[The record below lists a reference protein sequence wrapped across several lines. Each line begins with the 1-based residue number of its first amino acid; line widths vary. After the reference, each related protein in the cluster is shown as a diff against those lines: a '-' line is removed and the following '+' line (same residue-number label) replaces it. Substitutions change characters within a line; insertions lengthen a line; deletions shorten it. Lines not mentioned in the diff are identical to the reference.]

1 MLGYIYFITNKVT
14 GKQYIGQTTNI
25 KDRINKHLSYL
36 RHGKHHSIKLQRA
49 FNKYG
54 EENFVFHW
62 DTYNIA
68 NLNDLLLLEQQK
80 ISEFN
85 TYYDGYNCSL
95 GGEGAKL
102 IFDYKTSCILY
113 NILQR
118 YNGVNRQIAK
128 YFNCDH
134 TVIDKLKKN
143 EMYKDE
149 PVSDQEINS
158 LIQKLNLSDKNLVEN
173 YIPHNERKLN
183 KENCFE
189 ILSIILF
196 ENGYDRL
203 LCDIYS
209 IPTKTIYN
217 LKKDIIYKEY
227 IEEFNLKSKEEKEKI
242 NKIVKEKYDL
252 EHKRLERKRNNQKS
266 SLNQEQINYIL
277 DNANKKKKV
286 EIAKDLGIS
295 ADRVSSVINGKSYK
309 DLVAIYYS
317 SIK

>member
-25 KDRINKHLSYL
+25 EDRINKHLSYL

-95 GGEGAKL
+95 GGEGTKL

-149 PVSDQEINS
+149 HVSDQEINS
-158 LIQKLNLSDKNLVEN
+158 LIQKLNLSDKNF
-173 YIPHNERKLN
+173 YNESNNNIR
-183 KENCFE
+183 F
-189 ILSIILF
+189 
-196 ENGYDRL
+196 
-203 LCDIYS
+203 
-209 IPTKTIYN
+209 TW
-217 LKKDIIYKEY
+217 
-227 IEEFNLKSKEEKEKI
+227 KI
-242 NKIVKEKYDL
+242 NPN
-252 EHKRLERKRNNQKS
+252 RKN
-266 SLNQEQINYIL
+266 
-277 DNANKKKKV
+277 
-286 EIAKDLGIS
+286 
-295 ADRVSSVINGKSYK
+295 
-309 DLVAIYYS
+309 
-317 SIK
+317 